1 MEFIERVFTESTCLI
16 ESSRRGNPVCFEPLA
31 DAGKVVVIHEGKLL
45 GLEEAAKVDGDDI
58 VEFIVVSGEHLNG
71 ETAVVGVRGSLEIDI
86 ESIVVVC
93 FHCLKDFSD
102 SSAKE

>member
-1 MEFIERVFTESTCLI
+1 MQKPLVCEY
-16 ESSRRGNPVCFEPLA
+16 PVGVAIPFDSLA
-31 DAGKVVVIHEGKLL
+31 DAGKVVVIHECKLL
-45 GLEEAAKVDGDDI
+45 SLEEAAKVDGDDI